1 MVVLK
6 QNKSVKSMSKDLE
19 SCVVI
24 NMRDIWK
31 QEEKETYTDV
41 SLIHEN
47 KAESVLSSKPCGTR

>member
-24 NMRDIWK
+24 NMRNIWK
-31 QEEKETYTDV
+31 QEEIETYTDV
-41 SLIHEN
+41 CFINEN
-47 KAESVLSSKPCGTR
+47 RAESIISS